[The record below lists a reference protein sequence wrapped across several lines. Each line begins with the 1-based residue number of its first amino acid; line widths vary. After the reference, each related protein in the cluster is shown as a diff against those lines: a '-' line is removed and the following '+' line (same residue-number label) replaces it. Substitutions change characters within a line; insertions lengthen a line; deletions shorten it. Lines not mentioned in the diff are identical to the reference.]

1 MQKKSVIIIGGGIGG
16 LGSAILF
23 AKKGY
28 DVTLVEKNS
37 RLGGRANIF
46 TEKGFT
52 FDMGPSWYMMPDI
65 FEDFFKLVG
74 ENIADYLTLE
84 RLAPSYRVFLQS
96 EHGKHYD
103 FYSDMEKNKATFESI
118 EPGSGKKLEEHLERG
133 GFQYQI
139 SKQEFMYKNYDSLFD
154 FFNKRVMTEGRKLPI
169 FKKMSDIVNK
179 TFNNELLQKVL
190 QYQTVLLG
198 TSPYNTPGIYSLM
211 NYVDFVDGVW
221 YPKGGIYKL
230 IESLVSIAQKNGAKL
245 RTEAPVANIIIE
257 NSTAVGVRLE
267 NGEEIRADYVI
278 SNADYQHTETK
289 LISQEYRDHKPSYW
303 EKQILAPSAF
313 IMYLGVDGK
322 APSLSHHNLLFS
334 KDWKKNFSE
343 IFDTVSW
350 PSSPSI
356 YVSKPSQTDDS
367 VAPVGTE
374 NMFVLVPIGSG
385 LTYTE
390 EEMKMYGDKVIAI
403 IEKNMLVE
411 NFSNRILYRR
421 DYCVKDFQKDYN
433 SYEGTALGPAHT
445 LMQTAFFRSNNVSK
459 KVKNLYFVGAYT
471 NPGIGMPV
479 CLISS
484 ELVYKR
490 IENIT
495 DPSPLQIL

>member
-23 AKKGY
+23 GKKGY
-28 DVTLVEKNS
+28 DVTVLEKNAH
-37 RLGGRANIF
+37 LGGRANVF
-46 TEKGFT
+46 AEKGFT

-65 FEDFFKLVG
+65 FEEFFKLVG
-74 ENIADYLTLE
+74 ENITDYITLE

-96 EHGKHYD
+96 EDGKHYD
-103 FYSDMEKNKATFESI
+103 FYSDMEKNKATFESL
-118 EPGSGKKLEEHLERG
+118 EPGAGKKLEEHLERG
-133 GFQYQI
+133 GLQYRI
-139 SKQEFMYKNYDSLFD
+139 AKQEFMYKNYDSIFD
-154 FFNKRVMTEGRKLPI
+154 FLNKRVMTEGRKLPI
-169 FKKMSDIVNK
+169 FKKMSDIVNS
-179 TFNNELLQKVL
+179 TFKNELLQKVL

-221 YPKGGIYKL
+221 YPKGGIHKL
-230 IESLVSIAQKNGAKL
+230 IEALVTVAKKNGVAF
-245 RTEAPVANIIIE
+245 RTEAPVEQIIIE
-257 NSTAVGVRLE
+257 NGTAVGVRLE
-267 NGEEIRADYVI
+267 NGEELRADFVI

-289 LISQEYRDHKPSYW
+289 LISPDYRDHSPAYW
-303 EKQILAPSAF
+303 DKQILAPSAF

-334 KDWKKNFSE
+334 QDWKKNFYE
-343 IFDTVSW
+343 IFDKVSW

-356 YVSKPSQTDDS
+356 YVSKPSQTDES
-367 VAPVGTE
+367 VAPAGTE

-385 LTYTE
+385 LSYSE
-390 EEMKMYGDKVIAI
+390 EEMKAYGDKVLSI
-403 IEKNMLVE
+403 IEKTMMVE
-411 NFSNRILYRR
+411 GLSNRILYRR

-433 SYEGTALGPAHT
+433 SYKGTALGPAHT
-445 LMQTAFFRSNNVSK
+445 LMQTAFFRSNNMSK
-459 KVKNLYFVGAYT
+459 KVKNLYYVGAYT

-479 CLISS
+479 CLISA
-484 ELVYKR
+484 ELAYKR

-495 DPSPLQIL
+495 DPSPLTSL